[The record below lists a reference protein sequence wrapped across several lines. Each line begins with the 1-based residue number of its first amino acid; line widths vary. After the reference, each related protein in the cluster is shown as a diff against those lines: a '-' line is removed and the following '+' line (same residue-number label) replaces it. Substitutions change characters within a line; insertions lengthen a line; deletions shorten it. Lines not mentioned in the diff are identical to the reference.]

1 MSIVE
6 LKNVK
11 YRWPGSNQ
19 PVIDIEHFS
28 IVRGDKVFLKG
39 PSGTGKSTLLGLI
52 AGVNQPDGGELRVL
66 DSLISQMSGSQRDH
80 FRADHMGYIFQMFN
94 LLPYLS
100 VTENVCLPC
109 HFSKVRKKKALRH
122 SASLNE
128 EARRLLNDL
137 QLGDDLIH
145 RPVTELSMGQ
155 QQRVAAARALIG
167 QPELVIADEPTSALD
182 TDARASFIKLL
193 FQECERENST
203 LLFVSHDE
211 TLSPLFDHEVSLASI
226 NRASALHQ
234 SARNVP
240 PQGRNHQGETDS
252 VSSMEAI

>member
-1 MSIVE
+1 MPIIE
-6 LKNVK
+6 LDNVK
-11 YRWPGSNQ
+11 YSWPGALE

-28 IVRGDKVFLKG
+28 INRGDKVFLKG

-52 AGVNQPDGGELRVL
+52 AGVNLPDHGNINVL
-66 DSLISQMSGSQRDH
+66 GHNINQMKGSQRDH

-109 HFSKVRKKKALRH
+109 HFSKRRKQKALTN
-122 SASLNE
+122 SPSLNI

-137 QLGDDLIH
+137 QLGDELIN
-145 RPVTELSMGQ
+145 RQVAELSIGQ

-167 QPELVIADEPTSALD
+167 QPELVIADEPSSALD
-182 TDARASFIKLL
+182 TDARESFINLL

-203 LLFVSHDE
+203 LLFVSHDN
-211 TLSPLFDHEVSLASI
+211 TLSPLFDLQVDLGNI
-226 NRASALHQ
+226 NRARSIKMP
-234 SARNVP
+234 SVAR
-240 PQGRNHQGETDS
+240 E
-252 VSSMEAI
+252 MI